1 MKNTMIIK
9 DINNNIHKV
18 NSYEELA
25 KIIRIDQHILIL
37 NSKLERIKK
46 VYIEFVIVWSRV
58 KELKVY

>member
-46 VYIEFVIVWSRV
+46 VYIEFVIV
-58 KELKVY
+58 